1 MPSPLR
7 SPLVRRIV
15 SAYTINRLGTWI
27 GTVALSLA
35 VYDKTHSAIAVAGLL
50 MAAQVI
56 PALAVPAVVT
66 RAEASK
72 RGAELSGLYFIEC
85 AATVGLA
92 VLVTHF
98 SYPAILVLVA
108 VDGTAALAAN
118 ALLRAEA
125 ARAGREHVRAVVSP
139 QPPTDAQSQMGE
151 QKVNA
156 AINVAFSATFVA
168 GPILGA
174 ALVAG
179 AGAPTALFLDAATF
193 LICGLLLIDR
203 HPHVEEAEGST
214 VAARLRAAWDYIN
227 ERPALRALLLIQT
240 VALIFFESSAPIEVA
255 YAKTTLHAGDKGYG
269 LLLTTWGLGAIIG
282 SIIFARAGQRSLSS
296 MISSG
301 TLAVGLAYIGFAV
314 SPTLA
319 LACVAALV
327 GGVGNGIQWAPLI
340 SAVQV
345 LTPPNLHGRVMG
357 ALESL
362 GAISPAI
369 GLTLGGVL
377 VALTSPRFAFLVV
390 GIGAALATLAFM
402 RVPIEP
408 ISETDAAVAPDPEM
422 PKVGDPAPH

>member
-35 VYDKTHSAIAVAGLL
+35 VYDRTHSAIAVAGLL

-72 RGAELSGLYFIEC
+72 RGGELSGLYFIEC
-85 AATVGLA
+85 ATTVGLA
-92 VLVTHF
+92 VLVNNF
-98 SYPAILVLVA
+98 SYVAILILVA

-125 ARAGREHVRAVVSP
+125 ARAGREHVQALSP
-139 QPPTDAQSQMGE
+139 SQPTDAQLRMGE

-179 AGAPTALFLDAATF
+179 SGAASALYLDAASF

-214 VAARLRAAWDYIN
+214 VAARLKAAWNYIN

-269 LLLTTWGLGAIIG
+269 LLITTWGAGAVIG
-282 SIIFARAGQRSLSS
+282 SIIFARAERLSLSS
-296 MISSG
+296 MISTG
-301 TLAVGLAYIGFAV
+301 TLAVGLAYIGFAL

-408 ISETDAAVAPDPEM
+408 VPVAEVPLAPEPQM
-422 PKVGDPAPH
+422 GKVGDPTPH